1 MPTFTGKAFANFYK
15 NILGINQTGNTG
27 VDTTTRNVQDGAGN
41 NTSISLSDDVLKVQP
56 LNDNTTRTFN
66 VRNSGGS
73 EILSV
78 NTTDSQVLVGV
89 SQTPANTQYAHFG
102 ISFNDEAGTEFIADN
117 HFAIPFNAGFFEGL
131 NDANYNMGSATSSS
145 FNDTEPATSLTISNT
160 AYAMTRCY
168 WYVMDNITIDA
179 VKWLHAADTTTG
191 DVSAAYLMGYSVD
204 LANGSTSGDL
214 SSGTKLASSPNIT
227 GVGSEQIYYN
237 DMTIHSA
244 DVDAGKVIL
253 FTFASD
259 TVTSDY
265 TINATVKYHLR

>member
-27 VDTTTRNVQDGAGN
+27 VDATTRNVQDGAGN

-89 SQTPANTQYAHFG
+89 SQTPANTQYAYFG
-102 ISFNDEAGTEFIADN
+102 MAHSDSGGDDFSADN
-117 HFAIPFNAGFFEGL
+117 HFAIPFGGAFIGGTNG
-131 NDANYNMGSATSSS
+131 ANYNMGSSTDSS
-145 FNDTEPATSLTISNT
+145 FNDTEPATSLTISNS
-160 AYAMTRCY
+160 AFEIARCY
-168 WYVMDNITIDA
+168 WYVCDNITIDA

-214 SSGTKLASSPNIT
+214 SSGTKLASSPNRT

-259 TVTSDY
+259 TVNSDY